1 MTALRRLRVARLGTR
16 VAGAASGFAARALS
30 HLSTLVLML
39 CAARFLSPA
48 DFGAYTLGSLAAA
61 LTMLLLYSGVYE
73 QLLRTESLERH
84 AGAGFS
90 VLLGLGV
97 ALAAAHWALAEP
109 LARLFRSPP
118 LAEILRAFAV
128 LPLIGCVSA
137 WREALYLRD
146 AAHLP
151 RYYAILVVRD
161 GSALAVGLALLWLGW
176 GLHAL
181 VAARVWVSLAG
192 MALWQAVVPRAPRL
206 DLRRAPLR
214 EVVRYGSG
222 VAGSRGL
229 GFAASYGVDLVVGLA
244 LNPAALGIYRMSS
257 RLVAGATDI
266 VGQPLSKL
274 GWVRL
279 SAAARAAGEGAV
291 VPAWLRLQRLTLLVA
306 WPALA
311 YLALAAPEIVA
322 LLMGPQWAAAA
333 ATSTLL
339 AAGAMLRIAAL
350 QLEPL
355 LAVHDR
361 SGLLFATRAA
371 TTGIGIGLALVALRG
386 GTTAVAVSQVA
397 AAGVALAVTGV
408 AAVRALGLCPRA
420 IARGLL
426 RPAACLATLVVLG
439 LALRWAS
446 AQWWRLS
453 DLAMA
458 AAQAALVAGVALAA
472 LAHGAEFPLDD
483 TKEAR

>member
-1 MTALRRLRVARLGTR
+1 MTALRRLRLATHA
-16 VAGAASGFAARALS
+16 AGAASGFAARALS

-39 CAARFLSPA
+39 SAARFLSPA

-61 LTMLLLYSGVYE
+61 LTMLVMYSGVYE
-73 QLLRTESLERH
+73 QLLRTESPERH
-84 AGAGFS
+84 AGAGFT
-90 VLLGLGV
+90 VLLGLAV
-97 ALAAAHWALAEP
+97 VLAGAHWVLAEP

-146 AAHLP
+146 AANLP
-151 RYYAILVVRD
+151 RYYALLVVRD
-161 GSALAVGLALLWLGW
+161 GSALAVGLLLLWAGG

-181 VAARVWVSLAG
+181 VVARLWVSLAG
-192 MALWQAVVPRAPRL
+192 MALWQAVVREAPRL
-206 DLRRAPLR
+206 DLRAAPLR
-214 EVVRYGSG
+214 EVAAYGSG

-279 SAAARAAGEGAV
+279 SAAARAEGGPGALL
-291 VPAWLRLQRLTLLVA
+291 PAWLRLQRLTLLLA
-306 WPALA
+306 WPALG

-322 LLMGPQWAAAA
+322 LLMGPQWSAA
-333 ATSTLL
+333 ATTTTLL
-339 AAGAMLRIAAL
+339 AAGAMLRMAAL

-361 SGLLFATRAA
+361 GGLLFATRAA
-371 TTGIGIGLALVALRG
+371 TTLMGIGLALAALRG

-397 AAGVALAVTGV
+397 AAAAALVVTGT
-408 AAVRALGLCPRA
+408 AAVRAVALSPR
-420 IARGLL
+420 IVGRSLL
-426 RPAACLATLVVLG
+426 RPLACLGAVLGLG

-446 AQWWRLS
+446 AQWWALG

-458 AAQAALVAGVALAA
+458 SAQAALAAAVALAT
-472 LAHGAEFPLDD
+472 LAHGAKFRPDT
-483 TKEAR
+483 TKEDMR